1 MEQLNLCI
9 VGTGCQMHSRK
20 KPSQD
25 AVSASTVMVQ
35 AGKANDKI
43 LQEFQQW
50 RQNSDAS
57 LERLQTLLPP
67 SRFPPSH

>member
-1 MEQLNLCI
+1 MEQLNLFV

-25 AVSASTVMVQ
+25 TVPVSTMVIQ

-50 RQNSDAS
+50 RQNSHTS
-57 LERLQTLLPP
+57 LESLQSLLPP
-67 SRFPPSH
+67 SRFPPLH